1 MNTTHTD
8 TPASDLRR
16 RLQRGSTPLVALGII
31 VVAVSVIADLGW
43 FALAGGALIVGGL
56 ALLVLRT
63 EQPDREPIVV
73 RPPVRGRWIAI
84 NSPAT
89 RVPSHGTREL
99 GQAYA
104 IDLVHA
110 PDPDVEWR
118 PVHRWPPARRPESF
132 PGFGVPIVAPADG
145 VVAAASGWQRD
156 HWSRNSPLGLAYLM
170 AEMIIRALLSMLD
183 GRFVIGNHVVLDL
196 GDGVFAV
203 FAHLRRGSLK
213 VRRGDWVRAGD
224 QLGECGNSGNT
235 SEPHLHFHLMD
246 RHRPVIAAGL
256 PFSFD
261 HYEADGEMQSGVPAD
276 KQAFVAGR

>member
-1 MNTTHTD
+1 MNTTE
-8 TPASDLRR
+8 TPSAPSDLRR
-16 RLQRGSTPLVALGII
+16 GLQRASTPLIVLGIL
-31 VVAVSVIADLGW
+31 VVTAAVVFDLGRW
-43 FALAGGALIVGGL
+43 SLVGSMLIASGVVFL
-56 ALLVLRT
+56 FVRT
-63 EQPDREPIVV
+63 ERPGRDPVVV

-110 PDPDVEWR
+110 PDPARDWR
-118 PVHRWPPARRPESF
+118 PVHRWPPARRPETF
-132 PGFGVPIVAPADG
+132 PAFGQPVVAPADAT
-145 VVAAASGWQRD
+145 VVEASGWQRD
-156 HWSRNSPLGLAYLM
+156 HWSRNSPLGLVYLM
-170 AEMIIRALLSMLD
+170 VEMLIRGVLSMFD
-183 GRFVIGNHVVLDL
+183 GRFVLGNHVVLDL

-203 FAHLRRGSLK
+203 FAHLRRGSLQ
-213 VRRGDWVRAGD
+213 VRPGDRVRAGD

-246 RHRPVIAAGL
+246 RRRPIVAAGL

-261 HYEADGEMQSGVPAD
+261 RFEVNGEVRAGVPAD
-276 KQAFVAGR
+276 KQAFVAGS